1 VTAPTQPLAD
11 LETAELARLETE
23 FVRRAQGF
31 KPWTIAEFLDK
42 VAAVHARYA
51 RFTQY
56 QQKQVA
62 A

>member
-1 VTAPTQPLAD
+1 MTDPTQPLAD
-11 LETAELARLETE
+11 LQMAELARLETE

-31 KPWTIAEFLDK
+31 KPWTIAEFLDR
-42 VAAVHARYA
+42 VDAVHARYA

>member
-1 VTAPTQPLAD
+1 MTTLAQSLAD
-11 LETAELARLETE
+11 LQIAELARLESE

-51 RFTQY
+51 RFTQF

-62 A
+62 